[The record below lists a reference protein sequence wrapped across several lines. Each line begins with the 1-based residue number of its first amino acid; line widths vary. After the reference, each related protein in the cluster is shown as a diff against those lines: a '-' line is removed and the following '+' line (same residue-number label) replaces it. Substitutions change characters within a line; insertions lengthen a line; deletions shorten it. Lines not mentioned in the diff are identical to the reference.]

1 MFIAFMTSN
10 VSAVIASKD
19 GSGSDDLGGAGEIGS
34 MEKMDAIGLGS
45 AVMVAQTEPAGK
57 KMGLSL
63 QLESR
68 IGVFPPWKLM

>member
-1 MFIAFMTSN
+1 MFIDFIVSN
-10 VSAVIASKD
+10 VSAVMASKD
-19 GSGSDDLGGAGEIGS
+19 GSGSGVLGGGSEIGS

-45 AVMVAQTEPAGK
+45 AVMVAQTEPAGR

-68 IGVFPPWKLM
+68 MGVFPFWKLI